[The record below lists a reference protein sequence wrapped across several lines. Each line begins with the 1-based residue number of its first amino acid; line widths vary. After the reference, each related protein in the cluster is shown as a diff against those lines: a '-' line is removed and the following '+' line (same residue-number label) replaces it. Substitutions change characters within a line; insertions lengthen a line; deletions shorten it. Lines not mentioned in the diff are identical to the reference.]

1 MTFRV
6 NDGADRVTPSF
17 GLLRCGAAAASTFLV
32 LYAFLALLLLNVV
45 RSWITG
51 AASIDEAAGRLRLVE
66 VPVLLIDFVTGA
78 VGCLVGLTVAHRHG
92 LGRGALA
99 MAIGAPVLVAVL
111 LLTFGGRNGTAAAL
125 DLVAVMAGTAGGAA
139 LSRQLSG
146 PLE

>member
-1 MTFRV
+1 M
-6 NDGADRVTPSF
+6 
-17 GLLRCGAAAASTFLV
+17 
-32 LYAFLALLLLNVV
+32 
-45 RSWITG
+45 
-51 AASIDEAAGRLRLVE
+51 E

-78 VGCLVGLTVAHRHG
+78 VGCLVGLMVAHRHG

-111 LLTFGGRNGTAAAL
+111 LLAFGGRNGTAAAL
-125 DLVAVMAGTAGGAA
+125 DLVVVMAGTAGGAA